1 MKMRYLSVLFGIT
14 LGSSS
19 VVNAADV
26 VVINKT
32 EEEAPASSSVFTPAD
47 LSWTGVYLGGQISG
61 FSSKVDIDR
70 YDNSKWSSVEKS
82 LLPEISGFSGGLYVG
97 SNIDLGEGFILG
109 VETDALWSNTGDKK
123 TLPIKKV
130 GAAAPSAEAL
140 EDEKKG
146 TAQERRVATAN
157 NSAKAPEANVRLT
170 GEYAL
175 RQQWIGATRAR
186 VGFAIERFM
195 PYVTGGLAYG
205 QLRGANLLA
214 LATNNLANGEK
225 EEKLMVGYAVGAG
238 FDFAVSSDI
247 FLRTEYR
254 FSDLGKKK
262 FANEK
267 IEVNYKIN
275 DFRVGVAYKF

>member
-70 YDNSKWSSVEKS
+70 YSDNTWSSVEKS

-123 TLPIKKV
+123 TLPTKKV
-130 GAAAPSAEAL
+130 GAAPRLEAAARDR
-140 EDEKKG
+140 EDEVV
-146 TAQERRVATAN
+146 QEGRVAAAD
-157 NSAKAPEANVRLT
+157 NSAKAPEANVRMT

-186 VGFAIERFM
+186 VGFAVERFM

-205 QLRGANLLA
+205 QLRGVNLLA
-214 LATNNLANGEK
+214 LATNNPENSEK

-238 FDFAVSSDI
+238 LDFAVSSNI

>member
-130 GAAAPSAEAL
+130 GAAAPNAEAL
-140 EDEKKG
+140 EDEEKE

-214 LATNNLANGEK
+214 LATNDLANGEK

-238 FDFAVSSDI
+238 LDFAVSSDI